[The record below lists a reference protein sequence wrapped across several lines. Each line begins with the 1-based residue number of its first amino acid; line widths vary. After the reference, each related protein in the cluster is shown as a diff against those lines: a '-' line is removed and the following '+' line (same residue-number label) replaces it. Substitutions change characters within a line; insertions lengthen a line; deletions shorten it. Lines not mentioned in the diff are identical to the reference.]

1 MTLEKTTLDA
11 CWKLLLATWPEID
24 GLPDGV
30 FALIVN
36 RIQRVLETEG
46 LAAITPER
54 IEGWK
59 ELTEEHLMPMNDL
72 YQAQQNL
79 SMVTE
84 LSSATSQ
91 DRPTQTQSSEVST
104 ARN

>member
-1 MTLEKTTLDA
+1 
-11 CWKLLLATWPEID
+11 LATWPEID
-24 GLPDGV
+24 DLPDGV

-72 YQAQQNL
+72 YQAQK
-79 SMVTE
+79 SPSTTTE

-91 DRPTQTQSSEVST
+91 V
-104 ARN
+104 